1 MHKQTQQKFLV
12 FLENSVIPTTRF
24 QSNFSKLLFLEALTL
39 MKIKRKPKH
48 EILLFFEKFGLK
60 LSGWIEQ
67 YKISKNE
74 SI

>member
-1 MHKQTQQKFLV
+1 MKF
-12 FLENSVIPTTRF
+12 
-24 QSNFSKLLFLEALTL
+24 
-39 MKIKRKPKH
+39 
-48 EILLFFEKFGLK
+48 LLFFEKFGLK